1 MTAAAAVRM
10 RVLRKLSVCRGQ
22 RAYGVSLLDC
32 LPDEPRTERRL
43 HNVCVT
49 LYRDGLIERQ
59 QGMYSLTAAGQEVLG
74 VSNGK

>member
-1 MTAAAAVRM
+1 MTAADVRM

-59 QGMYSLTAAGQEVLG
+59 KGMYCLTAAGAQASG
-74 VSNGK
+74 MK